1 MKMSNYL
8 SAAAVAMLAT
18 SLAPAEEVTHV
29 QKIADKLCSACHG
42 QDGNSI
48 SSNYPKI
55 AGQQAGYLEAQL
67 LAFRDRTRSDKDAQD
82 AMWGWTRSL
91 TNQDIKELAAY
102 YESQHP
108 TAGEAK
114 AEALMQK
121 GAEIFQNGMVDKG
134 IPACAACHGA
144 EAAGSAAAPRL
155 AGQHDRYLVRQ
166 LKVFRSMERSAAVA
180 MHAIVTNLS
189 DQDIGALAAYLQ
201 AK

>member
-8 SAAAVAMLAT
+8 SVAAVAMLAT
-18 SLAPAEEVTHV
+18 SLVPAEEVTHV
-29 QKIADKLCSACHG
+29 QKIADKLCSVCHG

-82 AMWGWTRSL
+82 VMWGWTRSL
-91 TNQDIKELAAY
+91 TNQDIKDLAAY
-102 YESQHP
+102 YASQRP
-108 TAGEAK
+108 TAGETK
-114 AEALMQK
+114 SEALMQK
-121 GAEIFQNGMVDKG
+121 GAAIFQQGMTDKG
-134 IPACAACHGA
+134 VPACAACHGA
-144 EAAGSAAAPRL
+144 EAAGSGVAPRL
-155 AGQHDRYLVRQ
+155 AGQHDHYLVRQ
-166 LKVFRSMERSAAVA
+166 LKVFRSMERPAAVA

-189 DQDIGALAAYLQ
+189 DQDIVALAAYLQ

>member
-1 MKMSNYL
+1 MKMSNCL
-8 SAAAVAMLAT
+8 SVAALAMLAT

-55 AGQQAGYLEAQL
+55 AGQQAGYLGAQL

-121 GAEIFQNGMVDKG
+121 GAEIFQKGMADKG
-134 IPACAACHGA
+134 VPACAACHGA
-144 EAAGSAAAPRL
+144 DAAGSAAAPRL

-166 LKVFRSMERSAAVA
+166 LKIFRLMERPAALA

-189 DQDIGALAAYLQ
+189 DEDIGALAVYLQ
-201 AK
+201 SK

>member
-8 SAAAVAMLAT
+8 SVAAVAMLAT
-18 SLAPAEEVTHV
+18 SLVPAEEVTHV
-29 QKIADKLCSACHG
+29 QKIADQLCAACHG
-42 QDGNSI
+42 QDGNST

-82 AMWGWTRSL
+82 VMWGWTRAL
-91 TNQDIKELAAY
+91 TNQDIKDLAAY
-102 YESQHP
+102 YESQRP

-114 AEALMQK
+114 SEALMQK
-121 GAEIFQNGMVDKG
+121 GAGIFQKGMTDKG

-166 LKVFRSMERSAAVA
+166 LKAFRSMERPAAVA
-180 MHAIVTNLS
+180 MHALVTNLS